1 MDRFSYFWS
10 LMVVAGTVFLVGV
23 YRNVVVKIAYI
34 RWVNGKVRGEGAGA
48 AVEEGDPPV
57 PKLATIV
64 REAILQSRI
73 KNRSS
78 FLWLRHFLI
87 FAGFTALFLVDCVN
101 TVLGHYLHH
110 YVGYE
115 YFTSGPGRAA
125 LKFAMELSGA
135 VLLVGLT
142 AGLVHR
148 AVFARTERT
157 LIDVNLLVLLWVV
170 TLTGL
175 LAETSRLILDPNDPF
190 IASSFVAGRMAA
202 ALRGGDAPW
211 RTLERV
217 AWVVHATAAVTF
229 LACIPFTKFV
239 HVIVAPLGRSLT
251 DGGAYGQL
259 KRARITE
266 GLLSP

>member
-10 LMVVAGTVFLVGV
+10 LMVVAGTLFLVGA

-34 RWVNGKVRGEGAGA
+34 LWVNRKLREDGAGVT
-48 AVEEGDPPV
+48 VEEGGAPV

-64 REAILQSRI
+64 REALLQTRI

-87 FAGFTALFLVDCVN
+87 FAGFAALFLFDCAN

-125 LKFAMELSGA
+125 LKLAMELSGV

-142 AGLVHR
+142 AGLAHR
-148 AVFARTERT
+148 VMFARTERT
-157 LIDVNLLVLLWVV
+157 LIDVRLLLLLWIV

-175 LAETSRLILDPNDPF
+175 LAETSRLVLEPNDPF
-190 IASSFVAGRMAA
+190 ISSSFVAGWLAA
-202 ALRGGDAPW
+202 ALRALEAPW
-211 RTLERV
+211 RAVEKVMWTL
-217 AWVVHATAAVTF
+217 HATAAVTF
-229 LACIPFTKFV
+229 FACLPFTKFV

-251 DGGAYGQL
+251 QDGAYGQM

-266 GLLSP
+266 GLL

>member
-10 LMVVAGTVFLVGV
+10 LMVVAGTLFLVGA

-34 RWVNGKVRGEGAGA
+34 LWVNRKLREDGAGVT
-48 AVEEGDPPV
+48 VEEGGTPV
-57 PKLATIV
+57 PKLATIE
-64 REAILQSRI
+64 REALLQTRI

-87 FAGFTALFLVDCVN
+87 FAGFTALFLADCVN

-110 YVGYE
+110 YLGYE

-148 AVFARTERT
+148 AIFARAERT
-157 LIDVNLLVLLWVV
+157 LIRVNLLLLLWIV
-170 TLTGL
+170 TLTGF
-175 LAETSRLILDPNDPF
+175 LAETSRLIVEPNDPF
-190 IASSFVAGRMAA
+190 VTSSFVAGGLAA
-202 ALRGGDAPW
+202 TLRAIDAPW
-211 RTLERV
+211 RALEGV
-217 AWVVHATAAVTF
+217 TWMVHATAAVTF
-229 LACIPFTKFV
+229 FACLPFTKFV

-251 DGGAYGQL
+251 HGAYGQM

-266 GLLSP
+266 GLL

>member
-1 MDRFSYFWS
+1 MDRLSYFWS
-10 LMVVAGTVFLVGV
+10 LMVVAGTLFLVGV
-23 YRNVVVKIAYI
+23 YKNVVVKISYI
-34 RWVNGKVRGEGAGA
+34 LWVNRKVRGEGAGA
-48 AVEEGDPPV
+48 AVEEGGTPF

-115 YFTSGPGRAA
+115 YFTSGTGRAA

-135 VLLVGLT
+135 MLLVGLT

-148 AVFARTERT
+148 AIFARTERT
-157 LIDVNLLVLLWVV
+157 LIDVNLLLLLWVV

-175 LAETSRLILDPNDPF
+175 LAETSRLIVEPNDPF
-190 IASSFVAGRMAA
+190 ITSSFVAGWVAA
-202 ALRGGDAPW
+202 ALRGLDAPW
-211 RTLERV
+211 RELEGV
-217 AWVVHATAAVTF
+217 MWIVHATAAVTF
-229 LACIPFTKFV
+229 FACVPFSKFV

-251 DGGAYGQL
+251 QDGAYGQM

-266 GLLSP
+266 GLL